1 MAVFNLSQFLS
12 LRNVPAWNLVRGIS
26 QTYNIPAQISS
37 ASGDTGW
44 SLAIAPTG
52 ISINSSGL
60 ITADLTHHFSD
71 ESDSLTVNTDQ
82 GTYNIALSVRDYFPV
97 DFYLA
102 PAMFF
107 SSFRSW
113 DHTERDLFRC
123 QYISGVTP
131 RAFNDTQVTVRSGA
145 DGYVDMAALQTTLAA
160 ISSRGI
166 LQPLVIY
173 NQMDSDIPMNLLGG
187 SNSPALAGFMNDGAL
202 TMVFQ
207 NGRPVIRGVW
217 TPSDL
222 NSNFTMPARTLT
234 EYISPN
240 NDETFDS
247 FHALVISMRRR
258 DDAPDGVSNAQ
269 RMYVGDQNSYPGM
282 RTEDNFLNYNNPTS
296 PGDIGLSNAQ
306 IEEWGVWMAVSG
318 RAVSAGVNQYQR
330 REHVWRQLNE
340 NNGLTVT
347 TSLEGDVGEWRIGG
361 GAELMM
367 GAWDW
372 AEMSAYEGLNTEVK
386 ANTYKERDVNLY
398 NNLVAV
404 LGGGSF
410 EYS

>member
-1 MAVFNLSQFLS
+1 MAIFTLNQILN
-12 LRNVPAWNLVRGIS
+12 LRNVPTWNLVRGTS
-26 QTYNIPAQISS
+26 QTYNVPAQISS
-37 ASGDTGW
+37 ASADTGW
-44 SLAIAPTG
+44 SLAITPAG
-52 ISINSSGL
+52 VSINSSGL
-60 ITADLTHHFSD
+60 ITADLTHHFSYG
-71 ESDSLTVNTDQ
+71 SDSLTVNTDQ
-82 GTYNIALSVRDYFPV
+82 GNYNIALSVRDYFPV

-102 PAMFF
+102 PAMFY

-131 RAFNDTQVTVRSGA
+131 RAFNDAQVTVRSGA

-173 NQMDSDIPMNLLGG
+173 NQMDSDIPMNLLDG

-202 TMVFQ
+202 TMVLQ

-217 TPSDL
+217 TPSAL

-240 NDETFDS
+240 TDETFGS

-258 DDAPDGVSNAQ
+258 DDAPDGTANAQ
-269 RMYVGDQNSYPGM
+269 RMWVGDFNSYPGM
-282 RTEDNFLNYNNPTS
+282 RTEDNFLNYNNRTS
-296 PGDIGLSNAQ
+296 PADIGLSNAQ

-318 RAVSAGVNQYQR
+318 RAISAGVNQYQR
-330 REHVWRQLNE
+330 REHVWRQLNS
-340 NNGLTVT
+340 NNGLTVST
-347 TSLEGDVGEWRIGG
+347 ALEGDVGEWRSGG